1 MTNGMEVAHA
11 AMLTSRTRTMSARCQ
26 AFARC
31 AAAVAT
37 RHRALQFLVLGGL
50 LFALA
55 PKPGSSRDIGFESR
69 SLSAL
74 EAAQVQRLGRAALD
88 GDEAREVQARAIQDE
103 ILYREALRLGLD
115 RDDNVV
121 RQRLIQKVLFLAE
134 DLAGVTATPSEAE
147 LRAFFD
153 ATRSQWT
160 RPARVRFVHV
170 YAGPTGRDHLAD
182 LRDQAIAA
190 TSIAPGQPPSLGD
203 AFPLPRSATAS
214 HDELVGEFGAAFA
227 DAVFALRP
235 GTWSDPIPSRHG
247 WHLVEVVERT
257 EAGLASFEEVQG
269 RLPLTYLVARKK
281 RATADFLRQ
290 AATRYRITI
299 DGHPLAAPPVGERMA
314 PARDEALD

>member
-1 MTNGMEVAHA
+1 MMNGIDVAPA
-11 AMLTSRTRTMSARCQ
+11 AMLTSRTRTMSARLD
-26 AFARC
+26 AFGRC
-31 AAAVAT
+31 AAALAT

-55 PKPGSSRDIGFESR
+55 PKPGSSRDIALDSR
-69 SLSAL
+69 SLAAL
-74 EAAQVQRLGRAALD
+74 QEAQVQRLGRAALD
-88 GDEAREVQARAIQDE
+88 DDEAREVQARTIQDE
-103 ILYREALRLGLD
+103 ILYREALRLGLE

-153 ATRSQWT
+153 ATRAQWT

-170 YAGPTGRDHLAD
+170 YAGPTGRDRLAG
-182 LRDQAIAA
+182 LRDKAIAA
-190 TSIAPGQPPSLGD
+190 TSLAPGLPPGLGD

-214 HDELVGEFGAAFA
+214 HDELVAEFGLGFA

-235 GTWSDPIPSRHG
+235 GTWSAPIASRHG

-257 EAGLASFEEVQG
+257 EGGPVTFDEVRG

-281 RATADFLRQ
+281 QATADFLRQ

-299 DGHPLAAPPVGERMA
+299 DGHPLATPSIGDRMA
-314 PARDEALD
+314 PPRGEAVD

>member
-1 MTNGMEVAHA
+1 MMNGTQAAAA
-11 AMLTSRTRTMSARCQ
+11 AMLSSRTGNM
-26 AFARC
+26 
-31 AAAVAT
+31 AASLRALGRYAAGVAT
-37 RHRALQFLVLGGL
+37 RHRALQFLVLGGF

-55 PKPGSSRDIGFESR
+55 PKPGSSRDIALDSR
-69 SLSAL
+69 SLAAL
-74 EAAQVQRLGRAALD
+74 QEAQVQRLGRAALD
-88 GDEAREVQARAIQDE
+88 DDEAGEVQARAIQDE
-103 ILYREALRLGLD
+103 ILYREALRLGFD

-121 RQRLIQKVLFLAE
+121 RQRLVQKVLFLAE

-153 ATRSQWT
+153 ATRAQWT

-170 YAGPTGRDHLAD
+170 YAGPTGRDRLTG

-190 TSIAPGQPPSLGD
+190 TSFAPGQAPDLGD
-203 AFPLPRSATAS
+203 AFPLPRSATAT
-214 HDELVGEFGAAFA
+214 HDELAAEFGPGFA

-235 GTWSDPIPSRHG
+235 GTWSVPIASRHG

-257 EAGLASFEEVQG
+257 EAGPATFDEVRG

-281 RATADFLRQ
+281 QATADFLRQ

-299 DGHPLAAPPVGERMA
+299 DGHPLAAAPIGDRMA
-314 PARDEALD
+314 PPRGEALD